1 MSSTTKAELAHNAD
15 RRLILRERKRR
26 DLREVQDLEAIAQ
39 THPARPRPNP
49 LNGGDSRKPVARY
62 WGSMKKRLVAVL
74 VAALV
79 AFPAA
84 GVSSAVAIRP
94 TDRAPS
100 IVAAPSF
107 DNCNQMHRRWQ

>member
-49 LNGGDSRKPVARY
+49 
-62 WGSMKKRLVAVL
+62 
-74 VAALV
+74 
-79 AFPAA
+79 
-84 GVSSAVAIRP
+84 
-94 TDRAPS
+94 
-100 IVAAPSF
+100 
-107 DNCNQMHRRWQ
+107 